1 MMLVQ
6 LSDIHVGP
14 QFRKEVFEKAVEE
27 VNRLNPDA
35 VIVTGDLTENGI
47 LDEFERVKEYLKK
60 IKNKNIIVL
69 SGNHDYRNT
78 GYLLFKKFFP
88 SKTIHEFD
96 DAVIITLGTARPDRD
111 EGEVG
116 YRQNLWLARTLSKYT
131 NKTKIIAMHHHLISI
146 PDTGSDRII
155 VLDAGDVLQS
165 ALTAKINLVL
175 CGHKHR
181 PWIWN
186 LGPLT
191 IAYAGT
197 TSSERMRGFFENT
210 YNIISVDKGKVSVDL
225 KVVNGERIPLYELV
239 KRHAIAQLGDD

>member
-14 QFRKEVFEKAVEE
+14 QFKKEIFDEAVHE
-27 VNRLNPDA
+27 VNDLNPDA
-35 VIVTGDLTENGI
+35 VVITGDLTENGM
-47 LDEFERVKEYLKK
+47 LNEFERFNQQIKK
-60 IKNKNIIVL
+60 IKIRNVIIL

-78 GYLLFKKFFP
+78 GYLLFKKFF
-88 SKTIHEFD
+88 SSETVNEFD

-116 YRQNLWLARTLSKYT
+116 YRQNLWLARTLPKYT
-131 NKTKIIAMHHHLISI
+131 HKTKIIAMHHHMISV

-165 ALTAKINLVL
+165 ALAAKVSLVL

-210 YNIISVDKGKVSVDL
+210 YNIITLDKGKISVDL
-225 KVVNGERIPLYELV
+225 KVVNGERIPLYDLA
-239 KRHAIAQLGDD
+239 KRREITQQIE